1 MRVNEGGRL
10 KLLMYNIAI
19 KANDLCCFSE
29 DKRKQNSLGDL
40 KLVHSMSACEVK
52 LVPPDV
58 QLPLL
63 RSSIIAETVEQT
75 IEKLYRL
82 EIRLSESHKRCFYME
97 KEA

>member
-1 MRVNEGGRL
+1 
-10 KLLMYNIAI
+10 MY
-19 KANDLCCFSE
+19 
-29 DKRKQNSLGDL
+29 
-40 KLVHSMSACEVK
+40 ACEVK

-82 EIRLSESHKRCFYME
+82 EIRLSESHKRCFYMD
-97 KEA
+97 KEPVAKDLYDRLKQITFQRYVSTNYIVNPSESYERWQQSQPESFKN